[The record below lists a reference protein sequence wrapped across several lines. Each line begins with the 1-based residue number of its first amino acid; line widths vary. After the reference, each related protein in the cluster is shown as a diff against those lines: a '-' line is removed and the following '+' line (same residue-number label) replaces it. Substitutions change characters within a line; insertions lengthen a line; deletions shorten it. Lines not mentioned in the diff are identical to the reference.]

1 MWQALLDVRRGE
13 GDKMANVTDQTIPG
27 TLRGSEL
34 SPVDRSGTTSSQLVR
49 NARLQYLRG
58 FAAVAVLV
66 YHAAHYVEKVQGGT
80 RLTAIFTDVWGAYG
94 VAVFFVLSGYLMAQ
108 LSLRDDP
115 RRFLLNRVLR
125 IYPLF
130 LIVVAI
136 AIAGYLVTGHGRR
149 PDLIALT
156 LVPAG
161 PRDYMLGVEWTLLF
175 EMTYYV
181 VIALIVLSGFRS
193 WLDWFFGAWLVAIVA
208 LALTGTAPPS
218 EGTPVLSKLFG
229 QSANAAFLLGFL
241 LPRLINRNWVPSAI
255 VLCVLAAPFAVLAY
269 YTTDGALLRWP
280 TAVSALFLVAA
291 ALKAQPVSNPGIGGR
306 IGLRL
311 GDASYALYLC
321 HMPVIAISGNLVSRT
336 SHDLVLWTAW
346 VASALA
352 VALLLG
358 PLDLRLHAV
367 LKRWADRLSPQL
379 VARLAYGAIALF
391 FTVAVVCEIGER
403 QTQRAADA
411 ARAAYHNNQI
421 ETVPSVIAGLDSTMP
436 LDDGRLVLRGYG
448 IDSAAPDEDSH
459 VMVEQNG
466 QPIAF
471 DRMRRMRPRIAIEA
485 RKPELKSYR
494 FGFSV
499 VTFGRFNCANGPLSA
514 KLILSDGRVVAIES
528 PTLETIC
535 PAR

>member
-1 MWQALLDVRRGE
+1 VWRGE
-13 GDKMANVTDQTIPG
+13 DDKMANVTDQTIPG
-27 TLRGSEL
+27 TLRGSDLGPGE
-34 SPVDRSGTTSSQLVR
+34 RSGTAPSQLVR

-66 YHAAHYVEKVQGGT
+66 YHAAHYVEKVQGGQ

-130 LIVVAI
+130 LIVVALAVI
-136 AIAGYLVTGHGRR
+136 GYLVSGHGRR

-156 LVPAG
+156 LIPAG

-181 VIALIVLSGFRS
+181 VIALLVLSGLKAK
-193 WLDWFFGAWLVAIVA
+193 LDWFFGVWLAVIVG

-218 EGTPVLSKLFG
+218 DGTPVLSKLFG
-229 QSANAAFLLGFL
+229 QSTNSAFLLGFL
-241 LPRLINRNWVPSAI
+241 LPRFINRSWVPSAT
-255 VLCVLAAPFAVLAY
+255 VLCALAVPFAVLAY
-269 YTTDGALLRWP
+269 YTTDTTLLRWP
-280 TAVSALFLVAA
+280 TAISALFLVAA
-291 ALKAQPVSNPGIGGR
+291 ALKAEPVMAPGIAGR
-306 IGLRL
+306 FGLRL

-321 HMPVIAISGNLVSRT
+321 HMPVIAISGNLVFRT
-336 SHDLVLWTAW
+336 TPDLLLWTAW
-346 VASALA
+346 TASALV

-358 PLDLRLHAV
+358 PLDLRIHAQ
-367 LKRWADRLSPQL
+367 LKRWADRLSPRV
-379 VARLAYGAIALF
+379 VARFAYGAIAVF
-391 FTVAVVCEIGER
+391 STVAIASEVGER
-403 QTQRAADA
+403 LTQRAADA
-411 ARAAYHNNQI
+411 ARAAYHSNKV

-466 QPIAF
+466 KPIGF

-485 RKPELKSYR
+485 QKPELKSYR
-494 FGFSV
+494 FGFSL
-499 VTFGRFNCANGPLSA
+499 VTFDRFSCANGPLTA